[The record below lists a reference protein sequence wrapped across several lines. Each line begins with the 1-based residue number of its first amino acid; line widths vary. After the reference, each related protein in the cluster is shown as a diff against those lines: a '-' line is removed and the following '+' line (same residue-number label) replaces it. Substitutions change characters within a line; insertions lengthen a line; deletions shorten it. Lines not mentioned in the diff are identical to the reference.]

1 MAKEDAF
8 KDEDIFFN
16 IWFIYSPFSDLTPT
30 IDREPKRKKDVSA
43 QRDLLPAD
51 HQRHPLVIVWSL

>member
-30 IDREPKRKKDVSA
+30 IDREPKKKA
-43 QRDLLPAD
+43 LQ
-51 HQRHPLVIVWSL
+51 

>member
-30 IDREPKRKKDVSA
+30 IDREPKKRTFTRQKLF
-43 QRDLLPAD
+43 LLSNA
-51 HQRHPLVIVWSL
+51 LY